1 MKRLA
6 VLLAAL
12 GLSGCL
18 GSTDPVPP
26 DNFYRLRVPANGQA
40 LSRPLVP
47 GTVQVSAFEGDALL
61 HARPILFSS
70 DGGSGAVRQHNYH
83 YWADPPTRMVQ
94 DELAAFL
101 RKRGLARSVVTPTM
115 RAEADYELRGR
126 LRHLEML
133 TGGSGAR
140 VLAELDLSVV
150 RVADGKVVVA
160 NTYVREGEA
169 ADAGVAASVTAL
181 NGALAE
187 IFAGF
192 AADLDGAPALAE
204 AR

>member
-6 VLLAAL
+6 AVLTALAV
-12 GLSGCL
+12 SGCM
-18 GSTDPVPP
+18 GSADTIPP
-26 DNFYRLRVPANGQA
+26 DNFYRLRVSAGGQA

-61 HARPILFSS
+61 HGRPVLYSA

-94 DELAAFL
+94 DELAAFV
-101 RKRGLARSVVTPTM
+101 RRRGLARSVVTPSM
-115 RAEADYELRGR
+115 RADADYELRGR

-133 TGGSGAR
+133 TGSGGTR

-150 RVADGKVVVA
+150 RVADGKVMVA
-160 NTYVREGEA
+160 NTYLREGA
-169 ADAGVAASVTAL
+169 AEDGSVSASVTAM
-181 NGALAE
+181 NDALAE

-192 AADLDGAPALAE
+192 AADLDRSPALAE
-204 AR
+204 TR